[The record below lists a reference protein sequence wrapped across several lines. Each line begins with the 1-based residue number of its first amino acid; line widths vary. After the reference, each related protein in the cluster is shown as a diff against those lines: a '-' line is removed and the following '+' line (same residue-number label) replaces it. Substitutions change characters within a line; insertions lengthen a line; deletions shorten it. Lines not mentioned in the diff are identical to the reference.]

1 MFFKL
6 EITTIGDSLGVILPK
21 ELAERLAVHENGW
34 VALTETPQGIELR
47 TVKAKPLD
55 DSAIVDRE
63 P

>member
-21 ELAERLAVHENGW
+21 ELAERLAVQENGW
-34 VALTETPQGIELR
+34 VAFRETPQGIEVR
-47 TVKAKPLD
+47 TLKAKPLD